1 MISLPVELD
10 KVGFVEREKNNGVTV
25 KNKCGRDF
33 LYYACNYY
41 LPERFNTSSLS
52 PVDIEHQGLFGL
64 SLPAYLAWTQ
74 LQFYKLPRFLKENK
88 LSLAINNKNI
98 STFTDFVVA
107 ILFSRMP
114 YKKAINTIEHRV
126 NSGYVVGVDVS
137 LGFFGLLDHVMFVY
151 GYDKDNL
158 YVLDTHN
165 VPRLHYE
172 RMTEDNRY
180 FMKLS
185 KKEILER
192 WSIFS
197 RVWEVSRLH

>member
-1 MISLPVELD
+1 MISLPVELG
-10 KVGFVEREKNNGVTV
+10 KIGFVEREKINSATV

-41 LPERFNTSSLS
+41 LPERFNTFSLN

-88 LSLAINNKNI
+88 LSLVINNKSI

-107 ILFSRMP
+107 IVFLRMS
-114 YKKAINTIEHRV
+114 YEKAINTIEQRV
-126 NSGYVVGVDVS
+126 NSGHVVGVDIS

-151 GYDKDNL
+151 GYDTENL
-158 YVLDTHN
+158 YVLDTHK
-165 VPRLHYE
+165 VSHLHYE
-172 RMTEDNRY
+172 KITDDNRY
-180 FMKLS
+180 MLKLS
-185 KKEILER
+185 KKEILDR

-197 RVWEVSRLH
+197 RVWEVNRLV

>member
-10 KVGFVEREKNNGVTV
+10 NVGFVEREKINGVTV

-41 LPERFNTSSLS
+41 LPERFNGLSFS

-88 LSLAINNKNI
+88 LSLAINNKSI

-107 ILFSRMP
+107 ILFSRMS
-114 YKKAINTIEHRV
+114 YEKAIKTIEQRV

-151 GYDKDNL
+151 GYDEDNL
-158 YVLDTHN
+158 YILDTHD
-165 VPRLHYE
+165 VPHLNYE
-172 RMTEDNRY
+172 RMTEDDRY

-197 RVWEVSRLH
+197 RVWEVGRSH